1 MSYEE
6 NNLQEGCGNRLS
18 RASWRLLPLLIAAM
32 TCAVCLPSVA
42 SASNCSAQLGFPI
55 IPALYSNSIV
65 NVIVPI
71 SATCLV
77 PYGNQVNA
85 TATAYDLNTNTLTST
100 VNTILTS
107 VDGGYTF
114 TGQLGFNLP
123 ASTQGHWMQIA
134 VTVFN
139 PQSNGQLTTTGE
151 AFPINTGTV
160 QVVTTTVT
168 ANQFAPTLPTQRV
181 DLFVYVAIA
190 AILATVIIVTV
201 GLIVYSRRPA
211 ANYLQPRA
219 Y

>member
-1 MSYEE
+1 MACATS
-6 NNLQEGCGNRLS
+6 
-18 RASWRLLPLLIAAM
+18 LP
-32 TCAVCLPSVA
+32 AVT
-42 SASNCSAQLGFPI
+42 SASNCSAQLGYPI
-55 IPALYSNSIV
+55 IPAVYSNSIV

-71 SATCLV
+71 STTCSV
-77 PYGNQVNA
+77 PYGNQVTA

-123 ASTQGHWMQIA
+123 ASTQGNWVQIA

-151 AFPINTGTV
+151 AFPINTGTA

-168 ANQFAPTLPTQRV
+168 GTQFAPSAPTRTV
-181 DLFVYVAIA
+181 DLFAYVAIA

-201 GLIVYSRRPA
+201 GLLVYSRRPTA
-211 ANYLQPRA
+211 YYLQPRT